1 MSFSASEKQRMVD
14 EVPFW
19 FHSID
24 VGDGVVSPGRRSL
37 IGMQQKWDTMM
48 LPEDALQDKT
58 VLDIGA
64 WDGYFSF
71 EAERRGASRVVALDR
86 YVYEMDLGHSA
97 DYTRMFTGG
106 AVEANRAPG
115 FYAPHLLPTKC
126 GFDTAH
132 KLLQSK
138 VEMILDDLMTVD
150 LLTVGPFDVVFYL
163 GGLYHMADPLGALRR
178 LALLSKGLV
187 VIETA
192 GIETPGIEAAM
203 FEFYGAGELNNDRS
217 NWWAPN
223 EAGLIGMCK
232 AAGFKDAKIV
242 ARTGVTEMTGFKRN
256 RLFAHAWH

>member
-1 MSFSASEKQRMVD
+1 MSFSASDKRRMVS

-19 FHSID
+19 WHSID
-24 VGDGVVSPGRRSL
+24 MGDGVVSPGRRDL
-37 IGMQQKWDTMM
+37 HGMRQKWDAMK
-48 LPEDALQDKT
+48 LPDNALQGKT

-71 EAERRGASRVVALDR
+71 EAERQGASRVVALDR
-86 YVYEMDLGHSA
+86 YVYQLDLGHSA
-97 DYTRMFTGG
+97 DYGRMLAGG
-106 AVEANRAPG
+106 AIETLRIPG
-115 FYAPHLLPTKC
+115 FYSPHKLPTKR

-132 KLLQSK
+132 MLLQSK
-138 VEMILDDLMTVD
+138 VELVLDDLMTVD
-150 LLTVGPFDVVFYL
+150 PVAIGAFDVAFYL

-178 LALLSKGLV
+178 LALLTRGLA

-192 GIETPGIEAAM
+192 GIDTPDIEAAM
-203 FEFYGAGELNNDRS
+203 FEFYGASELNNDGS

-223 EAGLIGMCK
+223 GPGLVAMCK

-242 ARTGVTEMTGFKRN
+242 ARSGLSEMRGYRRN